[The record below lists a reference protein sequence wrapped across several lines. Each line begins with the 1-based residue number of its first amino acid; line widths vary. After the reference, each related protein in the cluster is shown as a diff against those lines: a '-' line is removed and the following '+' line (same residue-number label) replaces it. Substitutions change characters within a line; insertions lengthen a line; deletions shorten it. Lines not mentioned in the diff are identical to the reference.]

1 MEVEVEQMEIT
12 IGGSV
17 AEKILDTCIGT
28 VSESTFILLFLC
40 GISFLNK
47 YLLWD

>member
-28 VSESTFILLFLC
+28 VSDIAFI
-40 GISFLNK
+40 ISFRN
-47 YLLWD
+47 

>member
-1 MEVEVEQMEIT
+1 MEIT

-28 VSESTFILLFLC
+28 VSKSALI
-40 GISFLNK
+40 ISFQ
-47 YLLWD
+47 D